1 MTVAEPTSEELFAG
15 LGKHAETHLPRVWS
29 ARVER
34 VETAAIDAVVA
45 LVQIGWVAALAYA
58 AYRFLS

>member
-15 LGKHAETHLPRVWS
+15 LGKHAETHLPPAWS
-29 ARVER
+29 ARMER
-34 VETAAIDAVVA
+34 IGTAAIDLVVA
-45 LVQIGWVAALAYA
+45 LVQIAWVAALVYA